1 MNEQL
6 DLLSQQSSREPI
18 HEGPLQRILGLTYV
32 PTYISAHEQQSILAA
47 VDSSLWLLDLRR
59 RVQHYGY
66 RYDYS
71 ARRVNTD
78 MYLGALPAWAQALS
92 DRLYSDGYFA
102 KVPDQAIVNEYQP
115 GQGITPHIDCEPC
128 FGPSVASISL
138 GSSAVMH
145 FDHRKINE
153 HVDILLEPGSLILL
167 QGEARYDWKHSIFAR
182 KADRIAGGLVHRRR
196 RVSVTFRTVILSEQD
211 AMRAV
216 SA

>member
-1 MNEQL
+1 MSEQL
-6 DLLSQQSSREPI
+6 DLLPRKGVTEPI
-18 HEGPLQRILGLTYV
+18 HEGPLERVLGLLYV
-32 PTYISAHEQQSILAA
+32 PAYIPAHEQRDILTAI
-47 VDSSLWLLDLRR
+47 DSSAWLLDLRR

-78 MYLGALPAWAQALS
+78 MYLGVLPLWAQALS
-92 DRLYSDGYFA
+92 ERLFNDGYFA
-102 KVPDQAIVNEYQP
+102 GIPDQAIVNEYQP

-145 FDHRKINE
+145 FVHRKTSE
-153 HVDILLEPGSLILL
+153 RVDILLEVGSLILL
-167 QGEARYDWKHSIFAR
+167 QGDARYEWKHSISAR
-182 KADRIAGGLVHRRR
+182 KADRIARGLVHRAR
-196 RVSVTFRTVILSEQD
+196 RVSVTFRTVILSEQTPVH
-211 AMRAV
+211 AA